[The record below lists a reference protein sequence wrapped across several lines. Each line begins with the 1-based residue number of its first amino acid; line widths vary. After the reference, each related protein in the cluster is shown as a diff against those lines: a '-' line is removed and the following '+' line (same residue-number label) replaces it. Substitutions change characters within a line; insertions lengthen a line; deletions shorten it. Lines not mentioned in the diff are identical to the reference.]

1 MARDAPQALRI
12 GVKHDGNGT
21 DRKNIM
27 RRTNYTLAALALALC
42 SCARA
47 GAQEARP
54 GDEQVKRVAEI
65 QAALRDANLDGWLFY
80 DFRRSDPLAYRIL
93 RLPTGGVTTRRWF
106 YYVPVVG
113 EPVRVVHS
121 IERYRLDALPGR
133 KIIYRS
139 WEELHAAVRDALA
152 SGGLQN
158 RRVLLKNIA
167 MQYSPTGDVPY
178 VARVDAGT
186 VELVRS
192 VRGVTVVTSADL
204 VQQFEAALS
213 PEQLATHR
221 EAADKLRKVI
231 AEGFAEIGRRVRAGE
246 TPTEYDIQQFIA
258 RRLAEEGMTGGVGNV
273 SAGANS
279 ADPHYHP
286 TAERRAPIRRGDFIL
301 FDITVKAGRPGS
313 IVADQTWVGYVGE
326 TVPDEYV
333 RVFNIVREARDS
345 ATEFVRAA
353 VREGRQIR
361 AAQVDDV
368 ARGVIKRA
376 GYAEQF
382 THRTGHSIGEEGH
395 GNGANIDNFETRDSR
410 RIIPRTVFSIEPGIY
425 LEGRFGVRSEINVY
439 VGERD
444 IEVTGQPVQTEIV
457 AILKDR

>member
-1 MARDAPQALRI
+1 
-12 GVKHDGNGT
+12 
-21 DRKNIM
+21 M
-27 RRTNYTLAALALALC
+27 RRTHHILASLALVIFA
-42 SCARA
+42 AA
-47 GAQEARP
+47 GAAAQEARP
-54 GDEQVKRVAEI
+54 GEEQVRRVAEI
-65 QAALRDANLDGWLFY
+65 QAALREANLDGWLFY

-93 RLPTGGVTTRRWF
+93 RLPSGGVTTRRWF

-121 IERYRLDALPGR
+121 IERFRLDALPGR

-139 WEELHAAVRDALA
+139 WQELHAAVRDALA

-167 MQYSPTGDVPY
+167 MQYSPQNDVPY

-192 VRGVTVVTSADL
+192 MPGVSVVTSADL
-204 VQQFEAALS
+204 VQRFEATLS
-213 PEQLATHR
+213 PEQLAMHR
-221 EAADKLRKVI
+221 EAADKLHKAI
-231 AEGFAEIGRRVRAGE
+231 MEGFAEIGRRVRAGE
-246 TPTEYDIQQFIA
+246 TPTEYEIQQFIA
-258 RRLAEEGMTGGVGNV
+258 RRLAEEGGTGGVGNV

-279 ADPHYHP
+279 ANPHYHP
-286 TAERRAPIRRGDFIL
+286 TAERSSPIRRGDFVL
-301 FDITVKAGRPGS
+301 FDITVKLGKPGS

-326 TVPDEYV
+326 TVPDEHV
-333 RVFNIVREARDS
+333 RVFNIVREARDA
-345 ATEFVRAA
+345 ATDFVRSA
-353 VREGRQIR
+353 VRDGKVIR

-368 ARGVIKRA
+368 ARGVIRRA

-382 THRTGHSIGEEGH
+382 THRTGHSIGEEVH

-410 RIIPRTVFSIEPGIY
+410 RVIPRTVFSIEPGVY

-439 VGERD
+439 VSERD

-457 AILKDR
+457 PILKTP